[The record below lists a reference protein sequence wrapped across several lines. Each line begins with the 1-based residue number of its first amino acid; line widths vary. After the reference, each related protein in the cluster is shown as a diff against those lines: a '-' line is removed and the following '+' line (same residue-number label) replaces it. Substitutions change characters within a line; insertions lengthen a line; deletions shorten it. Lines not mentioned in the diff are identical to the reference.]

1 MKLENRKKCYQLL
14 EQLSY
19 LEILLKNIK
28 NEKIEY
34 FSLGSIAN
42 TLNSEYIEILGLK
55 EDLEKLKYK
64 IIDELKNK
72 IKDIEAELTS
82 L

>member
-1 MKLENRKKCYQLL
+1 MIKR
-14 EQLSY
+14 
-19 LEILLKNIK
+19 ILYYYRIK
-28 NEKIEY
+28 VNSFKRKIEY